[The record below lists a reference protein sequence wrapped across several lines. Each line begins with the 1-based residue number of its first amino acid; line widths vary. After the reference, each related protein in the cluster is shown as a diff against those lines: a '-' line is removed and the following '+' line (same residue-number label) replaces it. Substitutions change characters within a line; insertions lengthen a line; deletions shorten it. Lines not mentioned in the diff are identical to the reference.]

1 MTGSFDDELA
11 AFAQELSD
19 LHIACG
25 RPGLTEIVRRA
36 DSFELTRSGVS
47 EALTGMR
54 LPKREFL
61 IALVRVLVAHGD
73 GKETR
78 QISLDDP
85 RLTLWSDEW
94 TRLSRL
100 QRQTQP
106 QPHPQSYS
114 KPKPKP
120 KPKLQPQAHRVPS
133 RLPVDFE
140 LPAQDAPRH
149 ELEGAKEGLRTIIA
163 DIEVLEEQTREEF
176 RERLGE
182 RSKVKAGI
190 RDLEALLAKERNDN
204 AELKQ
209 QLADLEQ
216 QRDMLDGQVVAL
228 RQQLHDMTAEKLD
241 LVNEEKEILTWQYR
255 SNYEWG
261 RFEERARER
270 AEAELEAV
278 RTALTREIAEL
289 TDALADSARKLEAAD
304 LLIRDLRNH

>member
-1 MTGSFDDELA
+1 MTGSFDDELV

-25 RPGLTEIVRRA
+25 RPSLTEITRRA
-36 DSFELTRSGVS
+36 HSFELTKSGVS

-54 LPKREFL
+54 LPQREFL
-61 IALVRVLVAHGD
+61 VALVRVLVACGD

-78 QISLDDP
+78 AISLGDP
-85 RLTLWSDEW
+85 RLTVWSDEW
-94 TRLSRL
+94 ARLSQL
-100 QRQTQP
+100 QRQTHSQPYPQPKLKLKPQP
-106 QPHPQSYS
+106 QS
-114 KPKPKP
+114 
-120 KPKLQPQAHRVPS
+120 HRVPS

-209 QLADLEQ
+209 KLADLQ
-216 QRDMLDGQVVAL
+216 QQHDMLDGQVVAL

-270 AEAELEAV
+270 AEAELAAV
-278 RTALTREIAEL
+278 RTALSREIAAL
-289 TDALADSARKLEAAD
+289 TAALADSARKLEAAD